1 MPPRRRRKL
10 YEDGLVLRIGPL
22 RKAGLLQPGA
32 RAYKVLEI
40 STSPLTLFELEAVS
54 HLDDHGNGRIAAR
67 VRPVRCAGRH
77 PDDVITVVIE
87 VRGQPS
93 PWGRGIFLSFIC
105 PVTGL
110 RCRTLYMP
118 EGQAV
123 FACYSHWPRDAYAH
137 MSENL
142 SRFRRMV
149 ARSRAL
155 RAQLGDGGDW
165 LDPVA
170 AASGRYAGVR
180 RERITAKID
189 ALELTALKSVAS
201 MASEAAWVPG
211 DPGPDEAGRQ
221 NVSSGSAAKR

>member
-10 YEDGLVLRIGPL
+10 YEDGLVLRIGAL
-22 RKAGLLQPGA
+22 RTVGLLKLGA
-32 RAYKVLEI
+32 RTHKVLTV
-40 STSPLTLFELEAVS
+40 SPSPFTSFDLEGFCI
-54 HLDDHGNGRIAAR
+54 LDEAGNGRLA
-67 VRPVRCAGRH
+67 VRINPWRCAGRA
-77 PDDVITVVIE
+77 PGAFITVVFEI
-87 VRGQPS
+87 RGKPS
-93 PWGRGIFLSFIC
+93 PWGRGVFLWFIC
-105 PVTGL
+105 PATGR

-118 EGQAV
+118 EGQSY
-123 FACYSHWPRDAYAH
+123 FACYSHWPRNAYAH
-137 MSENL
+137 LSENL

-165 LDPVA
+165 LDPVP

-211 DPGPDEAGRQ
+211 DPGSDEAMRQ
-221 NVSSGSAAKR
+221 NVSSGAAAER